1 MLERGPAKKL
11 VVYVSEQDQWQG
23 QPLFEAIVRFLHGHG
38 CAGATVTKAIAGYGA
53 HGQYHTEKLLR
64 LTENLPMRIE
74 MVENERKVNALLPF
88 LYEMVS
94 EGLIEVQD
102 TEVIKYM
109 HKHATEEKPS
119 PEHVKLEGRAKMLRI
134 YVGEDDRWEGE
145 PLYEAIVKKL
155 RMIDVAGATVYK
167 GVMGYGANQRV
178 HKSGFLH
185 LSHDMPIMITVVD
198 EEEKIRSVIPAIEE
212 MVSEGMLVLS
222 DVEVIKYTHSPDVK

>member
-11 VVYVSEQDQWQG
+11 VVYVSEHDQWQG
-23 QPLFEAIVRFLHGHG
+23 RPLFEAIVQFLHGHG

-74 MVENERKVNALLPF
+74 MVESERKVNALLPF

-109 HKHATEEKPS
+109 HKHATGEKPS

-198 EEEKIRSVIPAIEE
+198 EEEKIQSIIPAIEE

-222 DVEVIKYTHSPDVK
+222 DVEVIKYTHSPDAK